1 MFFRSPAWDSLTY
14 WALDLETSGMRPKE
28 DSILSVGMVPLR
40 DGVIHY
46 GERFYSLVRPKQEGV
61 LSDEGLRAHH
71 ILPSESAQAPTL
83 GHVLPEVDRRLRDGV
98 LLLHF
103 ASLDV
108 NFLKHA
114 YRSIGW
120 AWTRPTVV
128 DTVDLLL
135 KLQRR
140 RQQIDPNPPRVR
152 TALTEARADL
162 GLPPHESHHALA
174 DAMATAELF
183 LALRARLGAST
194 LRDLK

>member
-14 WALDLETSGMRPKE
+14 WALDLETTGLRPKE

-71 ILPSESAQAPTL
+71 ILPSESAAAPTL
-83 GHVLPEVDRRLRDGV
+83 GHVLPEVDRRLRDSV

-103 ASLDV
+103 ADLDV
-108 NFLKHA
+108 NFLRRA
-114 YRSIGW
+114 YQNIGW

-140 RQQIDPNPPRVR
+140 RQQIDPNPARVR
-152 TALTEARADL
+152 TALTEARADM
-162 GLPPHESHHALA
+162 GLPPHEAHHALA

-194 LRDLK
+194 LRDLR